1 VASGIRIIST
11 MPFTRRNRFILTASL
26 AVGIGATLVPDWFS
40 YVFTYSGDNNGLIG
54 FINAIKL
61 VMETGFAVT
70 AFLSLI
76 LNLILPEEEVDE
88 DTPELTANELDDAAD
103 AEEWNRIHGK
113 PQPTNGVA
121 GTENETKV

>member
-1 VASGIRIIST
+1 
-11 MPFTRRNRFILTASL
+11 MLT
-26 AVGIGATLVPDWFS
+26 VHTVPDWFD
-40 YVFTYSGDNNGLIG
+40 YVFTYSGDNTGLIG

-88 DTPELTANELDDAAD
+88 DTPELTANDADDAAD
-103 AEEWNRIHGK
+103 AEEWNRLHGK
-113 PQPTNGVA
+113 PQPTDGA
-121 GTENETKV
+121 ASAQSEAKV